1 MANMT
6 SLVQIVRE
14 FSKQADVYHPT
25 RSPHTILGSAM
36 SELGE
41 TAIEINIEAG
51 QSYKT
56 PGPDGVVGEALD
68 TILCLLDLIYR
79 QNPNLKE
86 EELVSLAVA
95 KGSKWIEKISK
106 DMP

>member
-1 MANMT
+1 MT
-6 SLVQIVRE
+6 SLVSIVRE
-14 FSKQADVYHPT
+14 FSRQADSYHGDRT
-25 RSPHTILGSAM
+25 PHTILGSAM

-51 QSYKT
+51 HSYKQ
-56 PGPDGVVGEALD
+56 PGDDGVVGEALD

-79 QNPNLKE
+79 QNPNFTE
-86 EELVSLAVA
+86 EELVSLAMT

-106 DMP
+106 D